1 MKSQERMKFW
11 RQHIE
16 AQQLSRVSAAA
27 YCVREKVSLY
37 SFYQWRKRLSKSARA
52 PVVRAARGFASVE
65 IIGRPKSE
73 FAGSDHSCPQMPDPK
88 WTAAFVSH
96 LLREYAR

>member
-16 AQQLSRVSAAA
+16 AQKSSRVSVAA
-27 YCVREKVSLY
+27 YCVREKVSTY
-37 SFYQWRKRLSKSARA
+37 SFYHWRKRLSESARA

-65 IIGRPKSE
+65 IVGHPVSQVPDIGR
-73 FAGSDHSCPQMPDPK
+73 QLPDPK
-88 WTAAFVSH
+88 WTAAFVSY
-96 LLREYAR
+96 LLLEYSI